1 MIVLGIETSCDE
13 TATAVC
19 RDGVIISS
27 HIRSQSIHEKYGGVI
42 PEIASREH
50 EKFLNEMVFD
60 TLNDGGISRAP
71 EPLVSS
77 QHSPTYASPSVS
89 PGSQTA
95 QTFAPGALINTS
107 PSATGYW

>member
-50 EKFLNEMVFD
+50 EKFLNKMVFD
-60 TLNDGGISRAP
+60 TLNEGGM
-71 EPLVSS
+71 
-77 QHSPTYASPSVS
+77 
-89 PGSQTA
+89 PGH
-95 QTFAPGALINTS
+95 GDI
-107 PSATGYW
+107 